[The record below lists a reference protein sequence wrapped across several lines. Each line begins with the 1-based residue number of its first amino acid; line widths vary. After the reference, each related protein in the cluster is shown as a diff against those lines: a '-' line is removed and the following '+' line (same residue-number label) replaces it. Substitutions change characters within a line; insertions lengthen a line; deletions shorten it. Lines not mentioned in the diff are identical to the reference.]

1 MGRRLSR
8 VVVAALA
15 LAFAGSAQA
24 QVWRGMGR
32 IAGKISDEAGKPIAG
47 VTVKAALTSAD
58 GAGPTATSNAKG
70 EWVIGGIGS
79 GQWVITFSKEGYESA
94 RVPLRFSESMRLP
107 PGEIVLKKTV
117 VVVDPNEEIKTGLV
131 EAAGLMNTK
140 RYAEARAIYEGLAA
154 KYPTV
159 PNFAPLIARAYY
171 GEGNKAKAIEHLRLA
186 VSTDPGNVEVQLLLG
201 NILMEEGEAE
211 EARQILAAVDDTKIT
226 SPMAY
231 LNIGIAMIN
240 EGKHADAVGWLDKA
254 IARFPAEPDA
264 YYYRGI
270 SYLSL
275 GKTPE
280 AKADLE
286 KFVTIAKPDAAEL
299 PLAKKLLESIK

>member
-1 MGRRLSR
+1 MKIFRG
-8 VVVAALA
+8 LA
-15 LAFAGSAQA
+15 PFVLTMMIASTAGA

-32 IAGKISDEAGKPIAG
+32 IAGKVLDEAGKPIAG

-58 GAGPTATSNAKG
+58 GAGPQATTNAKG
-70 EWVIGGIGS
+70 EWAIGGIGS
-79 GQWVITFSKEGYESA
+79 GQWVITFTKDGYEGA

-117 VVVDPNEEIKTGLV
+117 VVVDPNEEIKTRLV

-140 RYAEARAIYEGLAA
+140 RYAEARAIYEDLAA

-159 PNFAPLIARAYY
+159 PNFAPLVARAYY

-186 VSTDPGNVEVQLLLG
+186 VSADPGNVEVQLLLG
-201 NILMEEGEAE
+201 NILMEEGKAE
-211 EARQILAAVDDTKIT
+211 EARQILAAVDETKIT

-231 LNIGIAMIN
+231 LNVGIAMIN